1 MNGTLKGKVCFC
13 VERRVCF
20 GESSASCWKKNLQ
33 WKYWKWPK
41 MDCANGNSCYRIV
54 VLITADSYSVV
65 YVYFEQRFYW
75 ITLKTMI
82 RSMDR
87 CLYQWW
93 INGLT
98 IDFAY
103 WLDMPTPKI
112 GTQYM
117 RNIVNSSMDKHYN
130 QLKTLQSTQFE

>member
-1 MNGTLKGKVCFC
+1 MNGTLKGKVCFR
-13 VERRVCF
+13 EKARVFWWKFCF
-20 GESSASCWKKNLQ
+20 VLKIFLQ
-33 WKYWKWPK
+33 CKYWKWPR
-41 MDCANGNSCYRIV
+41 MDCANDNSCYRIV

-98 IDFAY
+98 IDFVY
-103 WLDMPTPKI
+103 WLDMPTPEI
-112 GTQYM
+112 ETQYM

>member
-1 MNGTLKGKVCFC
+1 MELWKERC
-13 VERRVCF
+13 VFMKRRVCF
-20 GESSASCWKKNLQ
+20 GESSASCWKFFLQ
-33 WKYWKWPK
+33 WKYWKWPR

-98 IDFAY
+98 IDFVY
-103 WLDMPTPKI
+103 WLDMPTPEI
-112 GTQYM
+112 ETQYM